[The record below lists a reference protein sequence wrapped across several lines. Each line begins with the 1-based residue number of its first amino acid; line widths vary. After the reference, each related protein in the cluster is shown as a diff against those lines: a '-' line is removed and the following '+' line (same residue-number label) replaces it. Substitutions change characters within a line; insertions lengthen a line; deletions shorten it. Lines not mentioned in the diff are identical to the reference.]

1 MAKKIPTT
9 DGDEANPAPDAP
21 TFESALASLEEVVE
35 QLERGDG
42 TLEAA
47 LALYERGIALSDH
60 CQKALDAAEQKV
72 AILSQRGADDNVAS
86 GELTPFETDEEDV

>member
-9 DGDEANPAPDAP
+9 DAEEANLAPDAH

-35 QLERGDG
+35 QLESGDG

-72 AILSQRGADDNVAS
+72 AILSQRGADGDTAS
-86 GELTPFETDEEDV
+86 GELAPFEAGDDV